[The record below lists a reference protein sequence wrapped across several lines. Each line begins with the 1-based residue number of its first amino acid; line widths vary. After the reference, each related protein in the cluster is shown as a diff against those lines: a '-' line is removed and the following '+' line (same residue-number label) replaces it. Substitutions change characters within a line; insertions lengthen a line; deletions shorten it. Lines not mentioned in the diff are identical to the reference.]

1 MTHNLERNY
10 WRGAWQRS
18 TKWWVAWKSKEMGS
32 SSRATQSQKHNKN
45 RCFFFTQQAAD
56 LWSSMSEDFWMPKIY
71 TDSRGKSAST
81 WKRDSASGTRCV
93 CVVGVAEQKSHLAQK
108 TLGLKSAEG
117 RRALWGKYLTWLSC
131 SYSCLVICSW
141 PQWTMWTV
149 GLTWCWFLC
158 SCPVVLSG
166 AGAKIF
172 YSYRKFLAISS
183 STTCRNTNSIITA
196 LKIIIF
202 LIFTTSHC
210 M

>member
-1 MTHNLERNY
+1 
-10 WRGAWQRS
+10 
-18 TKWWVAWKSKEMGS
+18 MGS
-32 SSRATQSQKHNKN
+32 SRRATQSQKHNKN
-45 RCFFFTQQAAD
+45 RCFFLHSRQRICEAPCPRIFGC
-56 LWSSMSEDFWMPKIY
+56 PKF
-71 TDSRGKSAST
+71 TDSRGKSVST

-93 CVVGVAEQKSHLAQK
+93 CVVGMAEQKSHLAQK

-141 PQWTMWTV
+141 LQWTMWTV

-158 SCPVVLSG
+158 SCLVVLSG

-172 YSYRKFLAISS
+172 SSYRKFLAISS